1 MCFNKLIFEA
11 EVESTETAK
20 FIVLLFFNTMNSSYI
35 YMQPYNYFEVQEFDF
50 RKCFAYIFLSFIALV
65 KHTLLVFQIST
76 NILSKHEWPTDFLQ
90 AISKLPL

>member
-20 FIVLLFFNTMNSSYI
+20 FIVPLFFNTMNSSYV
-35 YMQPYNYFEVQEFDF
+35 YMQHFEVQEFDF

-65 KHTLLVFQIST
+65 KNILLVSQVST